1 MNASSSIANDPLAS
15 SWASRLRSEL
25 RTYALTHLPKA
36 MVPAHFVVLPEL
48 PELPNGKVDRR
59 NLPPIAADAADDYVA
74 PRTATEVQIAGIW
87 QDILG
92 IARASVET
100 SFFEVGGDSLTML
113 QMAARIGDLY
123 QIRLDLPR
131 LLENPTVA
139 HLARMVSAQAEPRLT
154 GADNQRGISP
164 EQLLAEAVLPDDV
177 RPEPGAA
184 PAHAGPY
191 RTILL
196 TGGTGYTGA
205 FLLRE
210 ILDRSDARVCVI
222 ARADDDAA
230 AAARVLRNLADYG
243 LARDGDAA
251 RVEGIAG
258 DMSRPY
264 LGLSRATYLDLA
276 ARAEIIFHNAAES
289 SWTVSYARIKPIN
302 VLGSTEVLRLACRAR
317 IKPVHFVCSIAVYPG
332 MPGEQHALEAELT
345 SPEDVV
351 GGYRQS
357 KWVVD
362 KLMSRARERGVPT
375 YVYRVG
381 AITGAYDTGACSTDT
396 FINDLI
402 KGCVQL
408 GSILD
413 YDLML
418 ELVPVDYCAAVVAHV
433 ALASRAE
440 PGVFNV
446 PGARSVSMNEV
457 VDLLVACGYPLRR
470 LPYADWYRELT
481 AAIERG
487 EDNPLARYLGL
498 FGRDRPAPEIG
509 YPGHKP
515 VFGTARLR
523 AALDGSGLSCPDVD
537 LTMWQRY
544 VDYFVSIGFLPAP
557 PHRPSHPLA
566 GAFYATDRGPQFPDA
581 AHEPVRSATR
591 VSRAR
596 GGAADLPG
604 QDAARPA
611 RLGGDP
617 P

>member
-1 MNASSSIANDPLAS
+1 MSLPSSIANEPLAS

-36 MVPAHFVVLPEL
+36 MVPAHFVVLREL
-48 PELPNGKVDRR
+48 PELPNGKVDRKS
-59 NLPPIAADAADDYVA
+59 LPAITTEEVVDHVA

-100 SFFEVGGDSLTML
+100 SFFELGGDSLTML
-113 QMAARIGDLY
+113 QMAARVGDAY

-139 HLARMVSAQAEPRLT
+139 HLARMVSAQAEPVLT
-154 GADNQRGISP
+154 GADNQRGITS
-164 EQLLAEAVLPDDV
+164 EELLADAVLPDDV
-177 RPEPGAA
+177 RPEPGAL

-191 RTILL
+191 QTILL

-210 ILDRSDARVCVI
+210 ILDRSSARVCVL
-222 ARADDDAA
+222 ARAEDDAT
-230 AAARVLRNLADYG
+230 AAARVLQNLQEYG
-243 LARDGDAA
+243 LARDGDAP
-251 RVEGIAG
+251 RITGIAG

-264 LGLSRATYLDLA
+264 LGLSRTTYLDLA

-289 SWTVSYARIKPIN
+289 SWTVPYVRIKPVN
-302 VLGSTEVLRLACRAR
+302 VLGGLEVLRLACRTR

-332 MPGEQHALEAELT
+332 VPGEQQALEAELT
-345 SPEDVV
+345 SPEHVA

-362 KLMSRARERGVPT
+362 KLMNRARERGVPT
-375 YVYRVG
+375 YIYRVG
-381 AITGAYDTGACSTDT
+381 AITGAHDTGACSTDT

-402 KGCVQL
+402 KGCIQL

-418 ELVPVDYCAAVVAHV
+418 ELVPVDHCAAVVAHV
-433 ALASRAE
+433 ALASGAA

-446 PGARSVSMNEV
+446 PGARSVSMTEV
-457 VDLLVACGYPLRR
+457 VDLLVGCGYPLRR
-470 LPYADWYRELT
+470 LAYLDWHRELSS
-481 AAIERG
+481 AIDRG
-487 EDNPLARYLGL
+487 EANQLARYVGL
-498 FGRDRPAPEIG
+498 FGKDRPAPEIG

-515 VFGTARLR
+515 AFGTTRLR
-523 AALDGSGLSCPDVD
+523 AALEGSGLDCPDMN
-537 LTMWQRY
+537 LALWKRY

-557 PHRPSHPLA
+557 TADHRIP
-566 GAFYATDRGPQFPDA
+566 
-581 AHEPVRSATR
+581 
-591 VSRAR
+591 
-596 GGAADLPG
+596 
-604 QDAARPA
+604 
-611 RLGGDP
+611 
-617 P
+617 

>member
-1 MNASSSIANDPLAS
+1 MTVPSSIANDPLAS

-25 RTYALTHLPKA
+25 RSYALTHLPKA
-36 MVPAHFVVLPEL
+36 MVPAHFVVLREL

-59 NLPPIAADAADDYVA
+59 NLPPITTEEVVDYVA
-74 PRTATEVQIAGIW
+74 PRTAAEVQIAGIW

-92 IARASVET
+92 IARASIET
-100 SFFEVGGDSLTML
+100 SFFELGGDSLRML
-113 QMAARIGDLY
+113 QMAARVGDAY

-139 HLARMVSAQAEPRLT
+139 HLARMVNAQAEPKLT
-154 GADNQRGISP
+154 EADKQRGIRP

-177 RPEPGAA
+177 RPEPGAI

-191 RTILL
+191 QTILL

-210 ILDRSDARVCVI
+210 ILDRSNARVCVI
-222 ARADDDAA
+222 ARAEDDAA
-230 AAARVLRNLADYG
+230 ATARVVQNLEEYG
-243 LARDGDAA
+243 VARDGDD
-251 RVEGIAG
+251 RRIEGIAG

-264 LGLSRATYLDLA
+264 LGLPRATYLDLA

-289 SWTVSYARIKPIN
+289 SWTIPYARIKPVN
-302 VLGSTEVLRLACRAR
+302 VLGSLEVLRLACRAR

-332 MPGEQHALEAELT
+332 VPGEQQAVEAELT
-345 SPEDVV
+345 SPEHVE

-362 KLMSRARERGVPT
+362 KLMNRARERGVPT
-375 YVYRVG
+375 YIYRVG
-381 AITGAYDTGACSTDT
+381 AITGAYETGACSTDT

-402 KGCVQL
+402 KGCIQL

-418 ELVPVDYCAAVVAHV
+418 ELVPVDYCTAVVAHV
-433 ALASRAE
+433 ALASGAA

-457 VDLLVACGYPLRR
+457 VDLIIECGYPLRR
-470 LPYADWYRELT
+470 LPYGEWYRELI

-498 FGRDRPAPEIG
+498 FGKDRPAPEIG
-509 YPGHKP
+509 YPGYKP
-515 VFGTARLR
+515 VFGTTRLH
-523 AALDGSGLSCPDVD
+523 AALEGSGLRCPDVD

-544 VDYFVSIGFLPAP
+544 LDYFVSIGFLPAP
-557 PHRPSHPLA
+557 
-566 GAFYATDRGPQFPDA
+566 
-581 AHEPVRSATR
+581 SA
-591 VSRAR
+591 
-596 GGAADLPG
+596 
-604 QDAARPA
+604 AARIP
-611 RLGGDP
+611 
-617 P
+617 